1 MKKFVM
7 MREYL
12 TNNSPLGYIGGER
25 RPVAVAN
32 DLNTLMGKVVD
43 CASSILQVR
52 NPNCL
57 KIGKWDVRTDGK
69 YAEIVIT
76 ETIDDNDAVRFI
88 IQETEFIC

>member
-7 MREYL
+7 MRERL
-12 TNNSPLGYIGGER
+12 VENPPLGYIKGER

-43 CASSILQVR
+43 CASSFLQVR

-69 YAEIVIT
+69 YAEIVIK
-76 ETIDDNDAVRFI
+76 EVSENAVRFI